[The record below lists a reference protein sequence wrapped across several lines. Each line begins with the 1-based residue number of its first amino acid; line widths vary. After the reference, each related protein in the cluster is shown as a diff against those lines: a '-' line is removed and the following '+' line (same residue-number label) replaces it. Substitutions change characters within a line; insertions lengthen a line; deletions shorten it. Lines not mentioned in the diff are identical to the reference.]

1 LRASKEREQAQELSK
16 KKNDLKRD
24 FERKRQQVL
33 ERIKKLKSQNR
44 SIEEIYKYTND
55 IIFEEDDEGDGLI
68 TERESKPTAQSP
80 KVGSF
85 SPQGIRITRD
95 TL

>member
-1 LRASKEREQAQELSK
+1 LK
-16 KKNDLKRD
+16 KD

-33 ERIKKLKSQNR
+33 ERIKKLKAQNR

-68 TERESKPTAQSP
+68 TVRDKPPLQVKSDTP
-80 KVGSF
+80 KIGSF
-85 SPQGIRITRD
+85 TAEGIRLTPQNLSLIKAAEP
-95 TL
+95 